1 MNSRLQLW
9 ERKVAN
15 VSLHPKFLN
24 LFLNKMTE
32 YGFDQR
38 CILPEDLANRF
49 NENKG
54 NLGDLAELTENHN
67 IDFNR
72 YRVGPAERSNT

>member
-1 MNSRLQLW
+1 
-9 ERKVAN
+9 
-15 VSLHPKFLN
+15 
-24 LFLNKMTE
+24 MTK

-38 CILPEDLANRF
+38 CILPEDLANGF

-54 NLGDLAELTENHN
+54 NLGDLFELAENHN

-72 YRVGPAERSNT
+72 YRVGTAERSNT